1 MFQNHHICYKSQY
14 PFSTAIEPPTVGM
27 EPHPPI
33 QAEGAAAVGV
43 VVPEGLVQYPEVRD
57 GVTARAVVITTG
69 REEAAANSTIL
80 TIPCSSR
87 CTMEGARARPD
98 TITPTRLGTSPGRG
112 AGTRTEG
119 RG

>member
-1 MFQNHHICYKSQY
+1 
-14 PFSTAIEPPTVGM
+14 M
-27 EPHPPI
+27 EPHPPT
-33 QAEGAAAVGV
+33 QAEGAAAAAVGV
-43 VVPEGLVQYPEVRD
+43 GMVPVGLVQYPEVRD

-69 REEAAANSTIL
+69 REGAAANSTIL
-80 TIPCSSR
+80 TIPCSST

-98 TITPTRLGTSPGRG
+98 TITPTRLGTSLGRG